1 MYVHVCAVV
10 LYAFV
15 CLISAFAVIDSID
28 VHLTRVIKFTYL
40 INISMLLDCRGGVQ
54 PRVIVRKIVTGKEN
68 DNNYTPMQIMTQPFT
83 MSITSSLILI
93 LIHTWSIYNMTLING
108 HR

>member
-54 PRVIVRKIVTGKEN
+54 PRVIVRKIVTYTDADN
-68 DNNYTPMQIMTQPFT
+68 DTAIHYVNHVQPNFNLD
-83 MSITSSLILI
+83 SHLVYI
-93 LIHTWSIYNMTLING
+93 
-108 HR
+108 